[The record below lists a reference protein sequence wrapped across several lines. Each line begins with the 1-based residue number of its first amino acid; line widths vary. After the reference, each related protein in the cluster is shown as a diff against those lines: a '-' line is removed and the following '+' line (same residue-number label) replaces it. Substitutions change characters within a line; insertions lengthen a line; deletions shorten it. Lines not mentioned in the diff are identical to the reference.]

1 MRVFGIAVTPP
12 LYYIMSMSVAQVE
25 LMACDVAVSNFRRS
39 EDRKDGFASPERKE
53 LEEAAEKWRRKYGDG
68 GDASVA
74 FDASKWKVEH

>member
-12 LYYIMSMSVAQVE
+12 LYHIMSMSVAQVE
-25 LMACDVAVSNFRRS
+25 LMACDVAVSDYRRS
-39 EDRKDGFASPERKE
+39 KDKKDGFASPERKE

-68 GDASVA
+68 ADTNVA